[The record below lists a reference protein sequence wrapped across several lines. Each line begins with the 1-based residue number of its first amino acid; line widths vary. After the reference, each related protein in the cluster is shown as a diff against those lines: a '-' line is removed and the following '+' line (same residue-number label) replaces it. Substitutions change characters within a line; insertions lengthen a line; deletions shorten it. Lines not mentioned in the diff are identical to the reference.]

1 MERTQTTLHDA
12 IRQILLTKKNF
23 TSSYIG
29 ISNEN
34 QRRDLYCRPDGLYP
48 NALQIR
54 ARTAKYHKLF
64 KRIGNGEVKYIGP
77 TAPPP
82 AASS

>member
-1 MERTQTTLHDA
+1 MERTQPTMHDA

-34 QRRDLYCRPDGLYP
+34 QRRDLYRRPQDGLYP

-64 KRIGNGEVKYIGP
+64 KRIGNGEVKFIGP
-77 TAPPP
+77 TGPS
-82 AASS
+82 ASS